1 MSKTETKLFL
11 KYNNNNQPQG
21 LVYHSPLRRTMNL
34 VKLTLN
40 QTTLQFEM
48 ATRAPPLPNGRE
60 IQSSV
65 YFSSSVV
72 PFSSSLDFEP
82 NQP

>member
-1 MSKTETKLFL
+1 
-11 KYNNNNQPQG
+11 
-21 LVYHSPLRRTMNL
+21 MNL
-34 VKLTLN
+34 VKPTLN